1 MFLKFIS
8 ASLPEASSN
17 WVPCFQSQIS
27 QSLLPSRLEQS
38 TTKPSSSSPPHRM
51 RASSLDE
58 PLQDL
63 LAPLHLIAC
72 CSLSCTSHGQTTLNG
87 LEFLHAPT
95 SYRHS
100 RFPPGLASA
109 FSDLS
114 SRFGVVVLP
123 PPGNILSLLSLT
135 LTFQPRLAWVLA
147 LCASPPFN

>member
-1 MFLKFIS
+1 MFLKFIF

-27 QSLLPSRLEQS
+27 QSLLPSQLEQS

-63 LAPLHLIAC
+63 LAPPPSHRLLLAVLHV
-72 CSLSCTSHGQTTLNG
+72 TRTTLNG

-114 SRFGVVVLP
+114 SRFGVGVLP

-135 LTFQPRLAWVLA
+135 LTFQPSLAWVLA

>member
-1 MFLKFIS
+1 MFLKFIF

-17 WVPCFQSQIS
+17 WVPCFQSQLS
-27 QSLLPSRLEQS
+27 QSLLPSQLEQS
-38 TTKPSSSSPPHRM
+38 TMKPSSSSPPH

-63 LAPLHLIAC
+63 LAPPPSHRLLLAVLHV
-72 CSLSCTSHGQTTLNG
+72 TRTTLNG

-95 SYRHS
+95 SYQHS

-114 SRFGVVVLP
+114 SRFGVGVLP